1 MNVKT
6 FLRKRKAISSVLG
19 AVLLIG
25 ITVAAV
31 GILYSVLNVNDF
43 NANVASVGAI
53 TAEDYDNDG
62 LIDKL
67 TIPLINS
74 GMSNA
79 LIDSVQ
85 VVQGENVYLWYTFA
99 TDLQMSSMDDI
110 EIYALGELQQIK
122 PFETFYVEII
132 FADGIYTSAGY
143 VALNAAEIPAEIIP
157 TINGGNLNFEGFDF
171 LVMRTAADDEYAS
184 KNFPTEVG
192 FSPKHWFLLGEFDED
207 NKRPDINTDY
217 IDLCGHGNELEYQ
230 PYLLDENEFRAGSIG
245 TQTNYKVTPY
255 LDEGEHPGL
264 ISFNKYG
271 NWDKKDYLNYG
282 KYGVVYMWTYIYV
295 DGDEE
300 ITVNLG
306 ANGASEFKVWLNGD
320 YQLAG
325 NNKKSWYV
333 SEGATL
339 NPGLNII
346 LMKLSAK
353 VDAHFAGQIL
363 LFNSL
368 ITDQLANLYSVWPSI
383 GDL

>member
-1 MNVKT
+1 MNFKT
-6 FLRKRKAISSVLG
+6 LFRNKKAVSSVLG

-25 ITVAAV
+25 ITIIAV
-31 GILYSVLNVNDF
+31 GVLYATFGNTDF
-43 NANVASVGAI
+43 NSQVESVGAI

-67 TIPLINS
+67 TIPLINT
-74 GMSNA
+74 GMANA
-79 LIDSVQ
+79 QIESVQ
-85 VVQGENVYLWYTFA
+85 VVQGDNTYLWYTFA
-99 TDLQMSSMDDI
+99 TDLEMSSMEDI
-110 EIYALGELQQIK
+110 DIYALGELQQVH
-122 PFETFYVEII
+122 PVETFYVEIV
-132 FADGIYTSAGY
+132 FSEGVYTSAGY
-143 VALNAAEIPAEIIP
+143 VALDAEEIPAEIIP
-157 TINGGNLNFEGFDF
+157 TISGGNLDFEGFDF
-171 LVMRTAADDEYAS
+171 LVMRTAADDEYGS

-207 NKRPDINTDY
+207 KKRPDIDTDY
-217 IDLCGHGNELEYQ
+217 INICGHGNELDYQ
-230 PYLLDENEFRAGSIG
+230 PYLLDETEFRAGSIG

-320 YQLAG
+320 YQLYG
-325 NNKKSWYV
+325 SNKKNWYV

-346 LMKLSAK
+346 LMKLSGK